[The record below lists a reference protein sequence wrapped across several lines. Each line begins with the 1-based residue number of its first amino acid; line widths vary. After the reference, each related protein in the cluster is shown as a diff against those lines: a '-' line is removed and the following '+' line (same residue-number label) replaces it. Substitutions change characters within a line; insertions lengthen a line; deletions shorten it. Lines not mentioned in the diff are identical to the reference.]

1 MAKEMNLE
9 EKIIR
14 RNKIPILPF
23 DQEWKENFEMHQTK
37 NMEKISKEIVEKVNE
52 EKQGEQHIKGY
63 RKKKKLLMDKILE
76 LSNEANTTNNGQ
88 ALIQLETAKD
98 EILRIND
105 SLDELQYQQEIL
117 PKEIEKLN
125 FQLLKET
132 IALAYED
139 IKAGSERSNKVMA
152 EIIELRKQLTEKWD
166 EKIQLENRVNGLY
179 SYLHNT
185 LGHEETDKLDRAF
198 L

>member
-23 DQEWKENFEMHQTK
+23 DQEWKENFEIHQTK

-63 RKKKKLLMDKILE
+63 RKKKKQLMDKILE
-76 LSNEANTTNNGQ
+76 LSNEANTTNNEQ
-88 ALIQLETAKD
+88 ALVQLETAKD

-139 IKAGSERSNKVMA
+139 IKEGSGRSKKVME

-166 EKIQLENRVNGLY
+166 EKIHLENRVNALY

>member
-1 MAKEMNLE
+1 MAKEMDLE
-9 EKIIR
+9 EKIVR

-23 DQEWKENFEMHQTK
+23 DQEWKENFGIHQTK
-37 NMEKISKEIVEKVNE
+37 TMEEISKEIMEKVNE
-52 EKQGEQHIKGY
+52 EKQGEHQIQRF
-63 RKKKKLLMDKILE
+63 RKKKKQLMNKILE
-76 LSNEANTTNNGQ
+76 LSNEANTSNNDQ
-88 ALIQLETAKD
+88 ALVQLESAKD

-105 SLDELQYQQEIL
+105 QLDELQYQQEIL

-125 FQLLKET
+125 FDLLKET

-139 IKAGSERSNKVMA
+139 IKEGSERSKTVME
-152 EIIELRKQLTEKWD
+152 EILELRKQLTEKWD
-166 EKIQLENRVNGLY
+166 EKISLENRVNSLY

-185 LGHEETDKLDRAF
+185 LGHEETDKLDRMF